1 MTPTTQPKT
10 YGKVFEIADKLLA
23 EGRKPTQQMVR
34 NELGS
39 GSLTT
44 INKALNDWWQ
54 GLGKRLLEQNAR
66 PDIPEPVFVSANTLW
81 QQALA
86 YAEHQL
92 SGEREQLQQHYEALE
107 AELKGQQSA
116 GRYDL
121 RRLQDLSDKLMA
133 ENQRNLAYIAE
144 LQKKQLAQDEREMRL
159 EAQNRDFNR
168 QVKEYEITLEQL
180 ERSGGGNQQQE
191 LLEYRHKTQYLEGE
205 SARLEKQLQ
214 TLQDENRQLRD
225 SLFAVE
231 RSSIKEKHQL
241 EQVISQQDLRY
252 QELEQRLSSE
262 SAEPLLE
269 ARLKEKESEVERL
282 HSLLESFK
290 LKS

>member
-1 MTPTTQPKT
+1 MTPATLPTT
-10 YGKVFEIADKLLA
+10 YEKVFEIADKLLA

-66 PDIPEPVFVSANTLW
+66 PDIPEPVFASANTLW

-86 YAEHQL
+86 YAEHQF
-92 SGEREQLQQHYEALE
+92 SGEREQLQRHYEALE
-107 AELKGQQSA
+107 TELKGQQSA
-116 GRYDL
+116 GRHDL
-121 RRLQDLSDKLMA
+121 CRLQDLSDKLMA
-133 ENQRNLAYIAE
+133 ENQRNLEYIAE

-159 EAQNRDFNR
+159 EAENRDLSR
-168 QVKEYEITLEQL
+168 QIKEYQITLEQL
-180 ERSGGGNQQQE
+180 ERSGGDHQQQE

-205 SARLEKQLQ
+205 SKRLDKHLQ

-225 SLFAVE
+225 SLFSVE
-231 RSSIKEKHQL
+231 RNSIKEKHQL

-252 QELEQRLSSE
+252 QELEQRLSSG
-262 SAEPLLE
+262 SVEPLLE
-269 ARLKEKESEVERL
+269 VRLKEKESEVERL
-282 HSLLESFK
+282 HSLLENFK
-290 LKS
+290 LSS